1 MKVKLLNHT
10 KVIISVL
17 IMMPEYLS
25 L

>member
-17 IMMPEYLS
+17 IMMPE
-25 L
+25 